1 MQRPL
6 QFTMEVFKMKIGEVI
21 RKYRKEHKLTQEDM
35 ATRLGVTAPAVN
47 KWEHGNTMPD
57 IALLAPIARLLDISL
72 DELLSFH
79 SELTPEEICG
89 YIHTAESMLSER
101 PYSDVL
107 FWVKELIYEYPNSDI
122 LTHNLVSLMDNYSQT
137 HALPDDPKQDALILN
152 WYKQGLHSS
161 EESISRASADSLFKY
176 YARKFQYEE
185 AIKYLYVK
193 PELGPM
199 YHLKQAELYEEAGN
213 QQMAL
218 QSYEQFLLD
227 TYHTLNDVFTH
238 LTQLKL
244 KDQDPDGA
252 SYYVEKRKSL
262 SRLFEMGN
270 CSIAACNLDMVSYRK
285 NPDETIAFICYLMSM
300 YDSISD
306 YTRSP
311 LYSHILFDFMFEEH
325 GKRFC
330 DVQKIGFFMSTLNEN
345 EKFAYMKGNPA
356 WSQIISPWS
365 ETECED

>member
-1 MQRPL
+1 
-6 QFTMEVFKMKIGEVI
+6 MKIGEVI
-21 RKYRKEHKLTQEDM
+21 RKYRKEKRLTQEDM
-35 ATRLGVTAPAVN
+35 ASRLGVTAPAVN
-47 KWEHGNTMPD
+47 KWERGNTMPD

-79 SELTPEEICG
+79 SELTSDEIQR
-89 YIHTAESMLSER
+89 YVQDTESMFSVH
-101 PYSDVL
+101 PYHDVL
-107 FWVKELIYEYPNSDI
+107 LRTKELICKYPNSDI
-122 LTHNLVSLMDNYSQT
+122 LIHNLVSLMDNYSQT
-137 HALPDDPKQDALILN
+137 HNLPEDPERDELILG
-152 WYKQGLHSS
+152 WYKQGLQSS
-161 EESISRASADSLFKY
+161 EESICKASADSLFKY

-185 AIKYLYVK
+185 AIKYLNIN

-199 YHLKQAELYEEAGN
+199 YNLKQAELYEEAGN

-244 KDQDPDGA
+244 KDHDPDGA

-262 SRLFEMGN
+262 SRLFEMGD
-270 CSIAACNLDMVSYRK
+270 CSIAASNLDMVLYRK
-285 NPDETIAFICYLMSM
+285 NPDETNAFIYYLLSM

-311 LYSHILFDFMFEEH
+311 LYSHIVFDLMFEES

-330 DVQKIGFFMSTLNEN
+330 DVEAIDYFMSMLNED
-345 EKFAYMKGNPA
+345 EKFSYMRGNPV
-356 WSQIISPWS
+356 WEDMISPWVHPES
-365 ETECED
+365 DD